1 MELHP
6 VGVPAAGVD
15 VVGQKLPELVAAAL
29 VERAVGQ
36 LADQI
41 SQDGIG
47 CGNPRSSASLRS
59 MQPIRAIRSR
69 RSTIFTAATVF
80 RSLSAMAAI
89 DVLASSVDFYHQK
102 QGDRFKVV
110 YEQHIVEGEPV
121 GTGKIIAAMYEREGK
136 ELKTVKSN
144 V

>member
-1 MELHP
+1 MRRIGLYASTLSLLVMLVAACGAPAVAP
-6 VGVPAAGVD
+6 VEEAAPTAAAPAEAAAAPAAEGSAD
-15 VVGQKLPELVAAAL
+15 AAAPGEYHEAPQLAELVAAAV

-47 CGNPRSSASLRS
+47 RGNHRSSASLRS

-80 RSLSAMAAI
+80 RSPSAIAAI
-89 DVLASSVDFYHQK
+89 DVPA
-102 QGDRFKVV
+102 
-110 YEQHIVEGEPV
+110 P
-121 GTGKIIAAMYEREGK
+121 
-136 ELKTVKSN
+136 
-144 V
+144 